1 MATSEYWLIA
11 FDSTHHALRAEAEM
25 EEAGLVNDIR
35 PTPKSVTA
43 GCALAI
49 DFLPEEYEAVKDLI
63 ESKEIVIRG
72 YFKPQGD
79 AYIPL

>member
-1 MATSEYWLIA
+1 MATNEYWLIA
-11 FDSTHHALRAEAEM
+11 FDSTHHALRAESEMDAE
-25 EEAGLVNDIR
+25 GLENDIR

-49 DFLPEEYEAVKDLI
+49 DFLSAEYESVKHLI
-63 ESKEIVIRG
+63 ESREIVIRG